1 MKTILVSL
9 FFIFSCPTFSGDYDC
24 VENLI
29 DKKVIFA
36 FNDGDVHQMVFVKNE
51 FNIVT
56 AKYEKYNGQTF
67 YSNMEVYCLDYSNE
81 IMIMKSK
88 NSSGFHYK
96 HPVHIEIPSE
106 IVSGEDMAKIDLRW
120 GVFYDPLPVI
130 FLEKF

>member
-1 MKTILVSL
+1 M
-9 FFIFSCPTFSGDYDC
+9 FSNSSFSGDYAC
-24 VENLI
+24 VENLM

-56 AKYEKYNGQTF
+56 AKYGKYNGQTY
-67 YSNMEVYCLDYSNE
+67 YSTMEVYCLDHSNE
-81 IMIMKSK
+81 VMIMKSK
-88 NSSGFHYK
+88 NSSGVQYK
-96 HPVHIEIPSE
+96 HPVHIEIPAE

-130 FLEKF
+130 FLEQI